1 MGVQQFPIPASGIP
15 SGTTAARP
23 ASPSTGDVFYNG
35 TIGTLEIYTGSGWN
49 PAGAVPDVLTI
60 GTATAVS
67 GSGRAFSDAAVDI
80 AFTNPLQAGIPT
92 SYIATSSPSGLTGT
106 STSSPVTVAG
116 LAGGT
121 AYTFTVVGRNGY
133 GDSPVVSGVSNS
145 VTPTTVPGAPTIGT
159 VTRTSNTVVSVPFTA
174 PASTGGSAITSYT
187 VTSNPSISLTVTG
200 GTTSPLTATGTFVKG
215 TVYTFT
221 VSAVNANGTSTP
233 SAASGPIYV
242 FPYSIGDI
250 GAGGGKI
257 FYDAGSTQSWGRF
270 LEAATSATSPA
281 WTDTTAA
288 WSGNTNTLVGTNTAI
303 GTGYANTL
311 AAIAQNNTAGRAITL
326 SQAFTGGGKTDWF
339 LPSINELSTMFG
351 QNTALS
357 LGMSAGFYN
366 SSSEHSATASKAWIT
381 SGNYEVQPAKNNTG
395 MSIRPIR
402 YN

>member
-1 MGVQQFPIPASGIP
+1 MANTYRISSSGNF
-15 SGTTAARP
+15 T
-23 ASPSTGDVFYNG
+23 V
-35 TIGTLEIYTGSGWN
+35 YTN
-49 PAGAVPDVLTI
+49 M
-60 GTATAVS
+60 
-67 GSGRAFSDAAVDI
+67 
-80 AFTNPLQAGIPT
+80 
-92 SYIATSSPSGLTGT
+92 
-106 STSSPVTVAG
+106 
-116 LAGGT
+116 LAGNPTG
-121 AYTFTVVGRNGY
+121 
-133 GDSPVVSGVSNS
+133 P
-145 VTPTTVPGAPTIGT
+145 TPPSAPTIGT

-174 PASTGGSAITSYT
+174 PASTGGSAITSYI

-215 TVYTFT
+215 TAYTFT
-221 VSAVNANGTSTP
+221 VSAVNALGTSAP
-233 SAASGPIYV
+233 SAASNVVYP
-242 FPYSIGDI
+242 FPYAIGDI

-270 LEAATSATSPA
+270 LEAATSGTSPA

-311 AAIAQNNTAGRAITL
+311 AAVAQNSTAGRAITL
-326 SQAFTGGGKTDWF
+326 SRAFTGGGKTDWF

-351 QNTALS
+351 QNSALS

-366 SSSEHSATASKAWIT
+366 SSSEHDAVNSKGWIT
-381 SGNYEVQPAKNNTG
+381 SGNYEVQPGKNNTG